1 MERKLSD
8 LTIVELKSLA
18 YDELARLESAQSN
31 LRILNQEIANRVQQ
45 IQQAQQA
52 QQAQQGTLTPTFE
65 ADPNAASSASL

>member
-1 MERKLSD
+1 MEKKLSD

-45 IQQAQQA
+45 IQQS
-52 QQAQQGTLTPTFE
+52 QQGTLTPTFE
-65 ADPNAASSASL
+65 ADPNTAGSVSL